1 MWSPLTITYNQISNT
16 HQFDTKS
23 HHLPNIIE
31 KESGGVIAVIVGDE
45 GRSKLLLIG
54 IRVNELII
62 INPMKAYLKS
72 M

>member
-31 KESGGVIAVIVGDE
+31 KESGGVIAVIVGKR

-54 IRVNELII
+54 IRINELIV